1 MKGSTLSKAALFAA
15 LSITLVGCGS
25 EEAADVSKVS
35 QAEHQAPVK
44 TAAVEVQAKPRSAKG
59 LSMFMKLHSEF
70 CEKTFTSRESLV
82 STLDSDSRF
91 QPAKGFIGV
100 YETKVDGIS
109 YAVSPEV
116 DGCTTD
122 VLVKN
127 RNTGEVLFSYD
138 QMNQALQ
145 KVGYQEIGKE
155 SVRKDMG
162 TDQQEVTILEKT
174 FLSPAGEQTNLDFPS
189 NGLDRYYMT
198 LFVKKFEAPLSEESI
213 SLNN

>member
-1 MKGSTLSKAALFAA
+1 MKGSTLSIAALFAA
-15 LSITLVGCGS
+15 LSITLIGCGTDDAEVS
-25 EEAADVSKVS
+25 SVNQVDLQTPTKVAA
-35 QAEHQAPVK
+35 APL
-44 TAAVEVQAKPRSAKG
+44 QAKPDSAKG
-59 LSMFMKLHSEF
+59 LSVFMKLHSEF
-70 CEKTFTSRESLV
+70 CEKTFSSRESLIAA
-82 STLDSDSRF
+82 LKSDSRF
-91 QPAKGFIGV
+91 HPAKGFIGV
-100 YETKVDGIS
+100 YETNIDGIS

-127 RNTGEVLFSYD
+127 KQTGEVLFSYD

-162 TDQQEVTILEKT
+162 TDRQEVTILERT
-174 FLSPAGEQTNLDFPS
+174 FLSPRGEETNLDFPS

-198 LFVKKFEAPLSEESI
+198 LFVKKFDMPVGEESI

>member
-1 MKGSTLSKAALFAA
+1 MKGSTLSKAALLAA
-15 LSITLVGCGS
+15 LSISLVACDS
-25 EEAADVSKVS
+25 EEAVGSKVS
-35 QAEHQAPVK
+35 QTDVK
-44 TAAVEVQAKPRSAKG
+44 QSQTKTVAAQVQAAPRSAKS
-59 LSMFMKLHSEF
+59 LSVFMTLHSEF
-70 CEKTFTSRESLV
+70 CEKTFSSRDELV
-82 STLDSDSRF
+82 SALKSDSRF
-91 QPAKGFIGV
+91 QPAQGFIGV

-127 RNTGEVLFSYD
+127 KNTGEVLFNYD

-145 KVGYQEIGKE
+145 KFGYREIGKE

-174 FLSPAGEQTNLDFPS
+174 FLSPVGEETNLDFPS

-198 LFVKKFEAPLSEESI
+198 LFVKKFESPIREESI